1 MMLDNNYYIF
11 LCFMAIILL
20 IAYLWIKNNMF
31 EGFDSSDTSTTIDK
45 SLPSEVITQINTI
58 QQDDLKSLVN
68 EQVLELANMLDRY
81 ATLDIPI
88 IINDKGQLC
97 ASSNQ
102 SKTNQS
108 SNSCYKDSESDI
120 YTCQSEN
127 GFTNSCM
134 KFYSDGFITNKNNI
148 NISPLLING
157 INKIIANKNN
167 IENVITNMD
176 KTTNE
181 LINKYADLNNIELQ
195 QRDVIENNKN
205 NMNDK
210 QRLMEDNK
218 KILKNKKTTT
228 DINKNNFQISIENIT
243 NNEYRNK
250 LYYNIIIG
258 IIIAI
263 IITGICNFLFSNI
276 LS

>member
-1 MMLDNNYYIF
+1 
-11 LCFMAIILL
+11 
-20 IAYLWIKNNMF
+20 
-31 EGFDSSDTSTTIDK
+31 
-45 SLPSEVITQINTI
+45 
-58 QQDDLKSLVN
+58 
-68 EQVLELANMLDRY
+68 
-81 ATLDIPI
+81 
-88 IINDKGQLC
+88 
-97 ASSNQ
+97 
-102 SKTNQS
+102 
-108 SNSCYKDSESDI
+108 
-120 YTCQSEN
+120 
-127 GFTNSCM
+127 
-134 KFYSDGFITNKNNI
+134 
-148 NISPLLING
+148 
-157 INKIIANKNN
+157 
-167 IENVITNMD
+167 MD

>member
-1 MMLDNNYYIF
+1 MLYNNYYIF
-11 LCFMAIILL
+11 LCFMIIILL

-148 NISPLLING
+148 
-157 INKIIANKNN
+157 
-167 IENVITNMD
+167 ENVITNMD